1 MEPILRYNCNW
12 CQYSG
17 KRKDKLTNHL
27 KTKHPDLNQ
36 AQLRQTATS
45 TSDRVQASTSDLLD
59 FVKVTI
65 QNGQT
70 SLEIPEETAESV
82 EQEEDT
88 ETEGVYYNCAMC
100 PYSSRNRNSL
110 NSHVAASHRTP
121 S

>member
-1 MEPILRYNCNW
+1 MPEPDNI
-12 CQYSG
+12 
-17 KRKDKLTNHL
+17 
-27 KTKHPDLNQ
+27 P
-36 AQLRQTATS
+36 A
-45 TSDRVQASTSDLLD
+45 ASSSDLLD

-70 SLEIPEETAESV
+70 SLEIPEETSESV
-82 EQEEDT
+82 TQEEDT